1 MPERLVD
8 REKRQVEQFIS
19 IARPEGGPRTLRG
32 KPGFGIELIEREV
45 QGTLHGSASFKY
57 AGTGLTATILFPLK

>member
-1 MPERLVD
+1 VTVGWTPRGEGQLELAW
-8 REKRQVEQFIS
+8 RE
-19 IARPEGGPRTLRG
+19 EGGPPSSVPA
-32 KPGFGIELIEREV
+32 KVGFGTELIEREV